1 MDAHHL
7 ASWDGKQ
14 PERVVV
20 PQVVLGRGGYVLD
33 IGQGFDFIR
42 VQPDRIEPVVV
53 KLYVVIA
60 VSHNPFQPLELDSFD
75 LFA

>member
-1 MDAHHL
+1 MRTTL
-7 ASWDGKQ
+7 LRGCKQ

-42 VQPDRIEPVVV
+42 VQPDRIESVVV